1 MIRASFRIDTN
12 EMHLKSLFLSM
23 GNLLRVLI
31 TIDLIILHQAHLK
44 DDWNAYKRFEKI
56 SKKF

>member
-1 MIRASFRIDTN
+1 
-12 EMHLKSLFLSM
+12 MHLKSLFLSM

-44 DDWNAYKRFEKI
+44 DDWNAYKRF
-56 SKKF
+56 KKNY